1 MKTKITCPVGLAA
14 IVTELAKIIAESAGK
29 LTISFTI
36 HSAKGTTISAPWITV
51 LVWREKAKRKDK
63 WTCQSFMFD
72 ETTGDFYRAEEANKN
87 WTKMLNYIN
96 KAL

>member
-1 MKTKITCPVGLAA
+1 MKTKIKCPEGLAA

-29 LTISFTI
+29 LTIDFSI
-36 HSAKGTTISAPWITV
+36 HSAKGTTVSAPWITV
-51 LVWREKAKRKDK
+51 TVWREKAKRKSR
-63 WTCQSFMFD
+63 WTCQNFMFN
-72 ETTGDFYRAEEANKN
+72 EVTYDFFDAEEENKM